1 MFKYM
6 KKFNWEKIVDNVIFI
21 IGAAVGVMLF
31 TFAFIFGKAII
42 EAIF

>member
-1 MFKYM
+1 M
-6 KKFNWEKIVDNVIFI
+6 KKFNWEKMVDGAVFI
-21 IGAAVGVMLF
+21 IATAVGIMLF